1 MEYHSIK
8 SYKIVCKEKQSKV
21 SFYVVDD
28 WKRKKGFQIEK
39 ILLVDRLY
47 Y

>member
-21 SFYVVDD
+21 SFYVVDEREKK
-28 WKRKKGFQIEK
+28 KRKF
-39 ILLVDRLY
+39 R
-47 Y
+47 